1 MLDRVQREREKQRK
15 RNRKEARA
23 MLLLLKAR
31 NHGWRANTFRSV
43 RFRSDERFVSNSSIA
58 SWKRCTWWLEN
69 DWNEIFGRHVNNMHT
84 GTGCKGPGHDRLTNR
99 FLRGRVA
106 LPSVRSS
113 PPSTPFSFA
122 RTPRKRKKSD
132 IEHDLVFSLLIA
144 CSKERKKRSFL
155 VASDD
160 PLSSDFL
167 DALIRKSCVRVC
179 ARYIFSAYGISRPTY
194 SSQGRMSRIR
204 GVIPL
209 SFPTTK
215 TLLLFFSSS
224 SSFSICHL
232 RRIDV
237 SAHNHVATSRY
248 LIFNGL
254 SPISSF
260 PFFSWNFFI

>member
-1 MLDRVQREREKQRK
+1 
-15 RNRKEARA
+15 

-69 DWNEIFGRHVNNMHT
+69 DWNDIFGRHVNNMHT

-106 LPSVRSS
+106 LLSVRSS

-144 CSKERKKRSFL
+144 CSKERNDPFL
-155 VASDD
+155 LPLMTLFLLTSWTPWYAKVACVYAPDIY
-160 PLSSDFL
+160 LARTAFL
-167 DALIRKSCVRVC
+167 DPHTRCKAECLVYVGSSHCLFPRQRHCFFFSLRPRHSLSV
-179 ARYIFSAYGISRPTY
+179 IFDVSMSRHTITSQLLVTWFLTAYPRSLLFPFSLGIS
-194 SSQGRMSRIR
+194 
-204 GVIPL
+204 
-209 SFPTTK
+209 
-215 TLLLFFSSS
+215 LFN
-224 SSFSICHL
+224 
-232 RRIDV
+232 V
-237 SAHNHVATSRY
+237 
-248 LIFNGL
+248 
-254 SPISSF
+254 
-260 PFFSWNFFI
+260 